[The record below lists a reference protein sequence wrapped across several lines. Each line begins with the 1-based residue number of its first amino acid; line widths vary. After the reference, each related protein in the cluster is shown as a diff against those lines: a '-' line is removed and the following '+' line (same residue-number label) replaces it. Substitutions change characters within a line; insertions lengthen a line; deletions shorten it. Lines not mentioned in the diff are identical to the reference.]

1 MMQLIAFNLLNNIA
15 LAIVYACTLILL
27 TIGLNM
33 IYSVLKFSNFAH
45 AEFITLGMYMS
56 WWFLQ
61 ILSSSLS
68 IDTYYLLNNIF
79 VHACFAFITV
89 GLIGIMIDMLVFSR
103 MRGLKANATTF
114 TVGSIGVG
122 LIIRFM
128 LSMVF
133 GALPT
138 QPTTVN
144 KAAFPGWLP
153 SFLKQE
159 FYQFNLFQ
167 NDALFGTQDLRL
179 TGIQIYTI
187 IFAIVIVIIVDF
199 IFRFTKFGIALR
211 ATSDNMELAQV
222 TGINTKRIVYYT
234 WFLAA
239 GITGFGATF
248 LWAEQGTFTNFNGFV
263 WLLPI
268 FAVAILGGVG
278 SFRGGIVA
286 AFIIAFARQF
296 AVIIL
301 TEFQREGGLEQ
312 ALNLITFSPGYAD
325 GIGFVVLI
333 LVLLFRP
340 QGIAGKVDATRARV

>member
-1 MMQLIAFNLLNNIA
+1 MMQIIAFNLMNNIA
-15 LAIVYACTLILL
+15 LAIVYAGTLILL

-61 ILSSSLS
+61 ILSSTLS
-68 IDTYYLLNNIF
+68 IDTYHILNNIF
-79 VHACFAFITV
+79 IHACFAFIAV
-89 GLIGIMIDMLVFSR
+89 GFIGIITDVLVYSR

-114 TVGSIGVG
+114 TVGSIGIG

-144 KAAFPGWLP
+144 KASFPAWLP
-153 SFLKQE
+153 NFFRLE

-167 NDALFGTQDLRL
+167 NHAIFGTQDIRL
-179 TGIQIYTI
+179 TGVQIYTI
-187 IFAIVIVIIVDF
+187 IFAIIIVLLIDF
-199 IFRFTKFGIALR
+199 MFRFTKFGIALR

-248 LWAEQGTFTNFNGFV
+248 LWAEQGTFNNFNGFI

-278 SFRGGIVA
+278 SFRGGIIA

-296 AVIIL
+296 AVILL
-301 TEFQREGGLEQ
+301 TELQREGGLEEI
-312 ALNLITFSPGYAD
+312 LNVITFSPGYAD

-340 QGIAGKVDATRARV
+340 QGISGKVDATRARV